1 MPDAPEADLPQVSVI
16 IPMFNQAA
24 YVGRTIDS
32 ILTQTFTA
40 LELLAVDDGSTD
52 ETAAIAE
59 ARARHDPRM
68 RVIRRERNG
77 GIAAALNTGLAAVRA
92 QFVARIDGD
101 DIATPDRLEKQVAFL
116 NAHPEV
122 GMVGGAM
129 TLMDVGERKLV
140 TERYITDPG
149 RLAEAV
155 LTGSVI
161 PGPTPMFRGHLLQ
174 SLGGW
179 RSTFDLCE
187 DYDLTLRV
195 AEKASLANL
204 PDVVNYYRMHA
215 AQATAVHGRRQAALA
230 EAARISARY
239 RRSGRADPMPDDIR
253 LDAETLAEFDLDL
266 TDMKQLQALLADSA
280 KERPSR

>member
-1 MPDAPEADLPQVSVI
+1 
-16 IPMFNQAA
+16 
-24 YVGRTIDS
+24 
-32 ILTQTFTA
+32 
-40 LELLAVDDGSTD
+40 
-52 ETAAIAE
+52 
-59 ARARHDPRM
+59 M

-77 GIAAALNTGLAAVRA
+77 GIAAALNTGLASVRA

-101 DIATPDRLEKQVAFL
+101 DISTPDRLEKQVAFL

-149 RLAEAV
+149 RLAEAA

-215 AQATAVHGRRQAALA
+215 AQATAVHGHRQAALA

-239 RRSGRADPMPDDIR
+239 RRSGRADPMPPATRIDATSISSLS
-253 LDAETLAEFDLDL
+253 LDEADR
-266 TDMKQLQALLADSA
+266 QALLALFS
-280 KERPSR
+280 SL